1 MLKLKK
7 KKSACKIK
15 KSCYGEQIWQ
25 YSAYRLLIHW
35 ASHSQH
41 RDKKSVPH
49 LDTPFAKTR
58 LCDDIYL
65 DRHLLVEIHLHD
77 KICRL

>member
-1 MLKLKK
+1 MLEIMGKKLQPFQPK
-7 KKSACKIK
+7 C
-15 KSCYGEQIWQ
+15 CDDV
-25 YSAYRLLIHW
+25 LING

-41 RDKKSVPH
+41 TQRNRESPH
-49 LDTPFAKTR
+49 HDTPFAKTR
-58 LCDDIYL
+58 HCGDIYP

>member
-1 MLKLKK
+1 MTRFGSIVLL
-7 KKSACKIK
+7 
-15 KSCYGEQIWQ
+15 YM
-25 YSAYRLLIHW
+25 LLIHW

-41 RDKKSVPH
+41 TGERSVPH
-49 LDTPFAKTR
+49 HDTPFAKTSR
-58 LCDDIYL
+58 CDDIYL